1 MPDFLFLAT
10 TILYIFPQVND
21 KRQRIV
27 IALDHHYSWKEPRIT
42 INQGHAFWSNG
53 NDDNDITLKL
63 SGKYVE
69 QCLWTPDLVF
79 INTRHVDVFNP
90 TPTKVDG
97 SPNRYSLDQDGN
109 VYVWMRDAEVTVSCT
124 LNFAKYPFD
133 KQVGF
138 LICSIS

>member
-42 INQGHAFWSNG
+42 INQSHAFWSNS
-53 NDDNDITLKL
+53 NDDNNITLKL

-97 SPNRYSLDQDGN
+97 SPNRYSLDQEGN

-133 KQVGF
+133 KQACF
-138 LICSIS
+138 LSCLIS

>member
-1 MPDFLFLAT
+1 MAT

-53 NDDNDITLKL
+53 NDDNNITLKL
-63 SGKYVE
+63 SGTYVE

-97 SPNRYSLDQDGN
+97 SPNRYSLDQEGN

-138 LICSIS
+138 LICLISELK

>member
-1 MPDFLFLAT
+1 MPDFLLLAT
-10 TILYIFPQVND
+10 TILYIFPQGND

-53 NDDNDITLKL
+53 NDDNNITLKL

-97 SPNRYSLDQDGN
+97 SPNRYSLDQEGN

-133 KQVGF
+133 NQAGF
-138 LICSIS
+138 LSRLIL

>member
-1 MPDFLFLAT
+1 MPDFSCFAT
-10 TILYIFPQVND
+10 TILYIFQQVDD

-27 IALDHHYSWKEPRIT
+27 IALDHHYSWKEPRLT
-42 INQGHAFWSNG
+42 INQSHSFWSNG
-53 NDDNDITLKL
+53 NNKNHINLKL
-63 SGKYVE
+63 NGKYVE

-97 SPNRYSLDQDGN
+97 SPNRYSLDDEGN

-133 KQVGF
+133 KQAGVVSC
-138 LICSIS
+138 LIS

>member
-1 MPDFLFLAT
+1 MFLAT

-53 NDDNDITLKL
+53 NYDNDITLKL

-97 SPNRYSLDQDGN
+97 SPNRYTLDQEGN

-133 KQVGF
+133 KQVSF